1 MQSPDEK
8 GRMPDTETII
18 ETDFAKDRERIMRVR
33 TQVFVQEQGVPPELE
48 EDEKD
53 PACVHA
59 LLLIDS
65 EPAATGR
72 LERDGHIGRIAVMRS
87 HRGKGFGSRILA
99 YLEKRARQQGLTRVY
114 LGAQVQ
120 AIPFYEKSGYRCYG
134 DTFLDAG
141 ITHRH
146 MEKSL

>member
-1 MQSPDEK
+1 
-8 GRMPDTETII
+8 MPSTETII
-18 ETDFAKDRERIMRVR
+18 ETDFADDRERIMRVR

-48 EDEKD
+48 QDEKD
-53 PACVHA
+53 PACLHA
-59 LLLIDS
+59 LLLIDA

-72 LERDGHIGRIAVMRS
+72 LERDGHIGRIAVMRP

-99 YLEKRARQQGLTRVY
+99 YLEDRARQKGLTRVY

-141 ITHRH
+141 IIHRH